1 MNAYKKNQ
9 YLKYQIISEDDE
21 EDIDTLTL
29 PEDHMNKPIL
39 EPIPALIKYVKDK
52 YLIDVSEEVK
62 DYESKSNKEE
72 NA

>member
-9 YLKYQIISEDDE
+9 YLKYQIISTDD
-21 EDIDTLTL
+21 EDIDTLEL
-29 PEDHMNKPIL
+29 PEEHINKPIL
-39 EPIPALIKYVKDK
+39 EPIPALIEYVKDK

-62 DYESKSNKEE
+62 NYESKINREE